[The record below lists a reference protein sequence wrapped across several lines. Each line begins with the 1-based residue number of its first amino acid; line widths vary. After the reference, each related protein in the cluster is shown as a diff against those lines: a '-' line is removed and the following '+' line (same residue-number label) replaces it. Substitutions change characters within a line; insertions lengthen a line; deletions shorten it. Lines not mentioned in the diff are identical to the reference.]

1 MQRISFN
8 LNLPKERLS
17 RRLLFWILLI
27 SSAFTLVTTAT
38 QLFMDYQK
46 DIEHLNGTLSEV
58 EQTILPSVGIATW
71 NYDKELLHTIL
82 TGINTQD
89 NIKSVM
95 VLNKDG
101 SVLMQTGND
110 AIESRVDKTYPI
122 MVETQ
127 AGNTDSQQEIGS
139 LVVVASLQ
147 HIYAQLIDKAF
158 ALLITQGIKTFF
170 MSICI
175 LILVERLIITHLNE
189 LGRWASNTSLDNL
202 DQPLVLHRK
211 TADDDILSRLI
222 QAINDMRNGILVALR
237 EREEAEFANKTS
249 QALLYSIADNTP
261 AIIYIKDIDGRY
273 LLVNQQF
280 LKVFGIQLDKVI
292 GKTDVEVFAQRAMD
306 GLSKNEQL
314 VLHSKH
320 SITFEECIQYEGEE
334 RHYNVV
340 ISPIFDEYGE
350 VIQTSAVASDITNM
364 ILKSNIIAEL
374 YDNLE
379 HKVQERTQQLL
390 AAKKEAEVATLAK
403 SQFLAKMSHEIRTP
417 MGGVLGM
424 SELLADMS
432 LTPEQKKCNDIIFSS
447 GQTLLTVINDI
458 LDYSK
463 IEAGKME
470 LECIS
475 FSIEQTILDVLH
487 VFRMKCHQK
496 NITLVADISPKI
508 PYFVMGD
515 PTRFKQILFNL
526 IGNAIKFTE
535 QGSIVVIVELGTD
548 KEGEINLIVKDS
560 GVGMSSEAKNM
571 LFTAF
576 SQADSSITR
585 TYGGTGLGLTI
596 SKQLALLMGGDI
608 GIDSELGKGSSF
620 WVKLHLPKDPKI
632 DPNHQYN
639 QSLLLNTKQILLVAS
654 SDVYRAV
661 MSKVATHSGMVLD
674 YLVSA
679 EEALAYVT
687 EKNGDSKAYDLVIYD
702 IDQPNSDSIALA
714 NQLAQHVPALA
725 VISAASLPLKDL
737 QILAKNVQLMA
748 KPLAASEFN
757 ALVLSA
763 LGLVVADHNQD
774 QLSAEQQKEQQA
786 IIDEVKKLRILVV
799 DDNAI
804 NRMVMAGMLKKCH
817 QTAVYAENGLEAVN
831 AMTQNNAQAFDMV
844 FMDCEMPIMD
854 GYTATQK
861 IREWEAATHQP
872 HILIIAL
879 TAHALPEQ
887 AAICKANG
895 MDEYM
900 VKPINLSVLQSTLSE
915 VLARS

>member
-17 RRLLFWILLI
+17 RRLLFWIILI
-27 SSAFTLVTTAT
+27 SSVFTLVTTAT
-38 QLFMDYQK
+38 QLFMDYKK
-46 DIEHLNGTLSEV
+46 DIAHLNDTLSEI

-71 NYDKELLHTIL
+71 NYDKELLQTIL

-89 NIKSVM
+89 DIKSVM

-101 SVLMQTGND
+101 SILMQTGND
-110 AIESRVDKTYPI
+110 SIESRVDKTYPI
-122 MVETQ
+122 VVET
-127 AGNTDSQQEIGS
+127 QEIGS

-147 HIYAQLIDKAF
+147 HIYAQLIDKAL
-158 ALLITQGIKTFF
+158 ALFITQGIKTFF

-175 LILVERLIITHLNE
+175 LILVDRLIITHLNA
-189 LGRWASNTSLDNL
+189 LGRWANNTSLDNL
-202 DQPLVLHRK
+202 DQPLILHRK
-211 TADDDILSRLI
+211 TTDIDTLSHLI
-222 QAINDMRNGILVALR
+222 QAINNMRNGILVALK

-249 QALLYSIADNTP
+249 RALLYSIADNTP

-280 LKVFGIQLDKVI
+280 LKIFGTQLDKVI
-292 GKTDVEVFAQRAMD
+292 GKTDVEVFAQRAID

-314 VLHSKH
+314 VLHNKH
-320 SITFEECIQYEGEE
+320 SITFEESIRYEGEE

-340 ISPIFDEYGE
+340 ISPIFDEWGE
-350 VIQTSAVASDITNM
+350 VIQTSAVASDITSM
-364 ILKSNIIAEL
+364 IQKSHIITEL

-390 AAKKEAEVATLAK
+390 AAKKEAEEATLAK

-432 LTPEQKKCNDIIFSS
+432 LTPEQKKCNDIIYSS

-458 LDYSK
+458 LDFSK

-475 FSIEQTILDVLH
+475 FSIEQTILEVLH
-487 VFRMKCHQK
+487 VFRLKCHQK
-496 NITLVADISPKI
+496 NIILVADISPKI
-508 PYFVMGD
+508 PRWVMGD

-526 IGNAIKFTE
+526 MGNAIKFTE
-535 QGSIVVIVELGTD
+535 RGSIIVIAESSTD
-548 KEGEINLIVKDS
+548 KEGEINLIVKDT
-560 GVGMSSEAKNM
+560 GVGMSSSAKNPF
-571 LFTAF
+571 FTAF

-620 WVKLHLPKDPKI
+620 WVKLHLPKDPKVE
-632 DPNHQYN
+632 PTYHRQEP
-639 QSLLLNTKQILLVAS
+639 LLHAKQLLLVAS
-654 SDVYRAV
+654 LDIYRAT
-661 MSKVATHSGMVLD
+661 MTKVATHSGMVLD

-679 EEALAYVT
+679 DEVLAYLR
-687 EKNGDSKAYDLVIYD
+687 EKNTHNKSYDLVIYD
-702 IDQPNSDSIALA
+702 VDQPNSESIALA

-725 VISAASLPLKDL
+725 VISTSTLPQKD
-737 QILAKNVQLMA
+737 ILMLEKNVQLMA

-757 ALVLSA
+757 DLVLTA
-763 LGLVVADHNQD
+763 LGLVVKDDKRD
-774 QLSAEQQKEQQA
+774 QLPAEKKKEQQA

-817 QTAVYAENGLEAVN
+817 QTAVYAENGLEAVM
-831 AMTQNNAQAFDMV
+831 AITQHDDQSFDVV

-861 IREWEAATHQP
+861 VRQWEAATQQQRM
-872 HILIIAL
+872 LIIAL

-887 AAICKANG
+887 AAICKSNG

-900 VKPINLSVLQSTLSE
+900 VKPINLTVLQSTLAM
-915 VLARS
+915 VVARGYGVWNFVF